1 MVKYLSIFA
10 VCFICGFLLWQRLLS
25 PLAPDNFTQRIY
37 KIFFDLFDNR
47 PVEQRYVTLNLS
59 GGLGN
64 RMFQYASAYAYG
76 KEHYKTVVVAGGSEI
91 FERAFGIHLN
101 LLDKN
106 DVRFFPAMPA
116 IRRKTIS
123 ATMHMGNGGN
133 FLSNPDIIMMH
144 GYFQNEKFFKKY
156 AAAIRKLF
164 TFKGGLSPE
173 NKKLLAL
180 IKGQNAVS
188 VHIRR
193 TDYVNSG
200 YYYVLSVGYYKR
212 AMKYMAAHVDK
223 PHFYIFSDDISWV
236 ENNMEFNYPHTF
248 VKTNRGN
255 DSYLDMW
262 LMSECKHN
270 IIANST
276 FSWWGAW
283 LNKNPEKIVI
293 APDVWG
299 FSTDPYE
306 KTQKLVN
313 EIVPK
318 EWIII
323 SNIPKGEED

>member
-25 PLAPDNFTQRIY
+25 PRAPDNLTQRIY

-101 LLDKN
+101 RLDKN

-116 IRRKTIS
+116 ILRKTIS
-123 ATMHMGNGGN
+123 AMIHMGKGGGN
-133 FLSNPDIIMMH
+133 FLSNPDIVMMH

-156 AAAIRKLF
+156 AADIRNLFAFQGDLPIKTEKL
-164 TFKGGLSPE
+164 
-173 NKKLLAL
+173 KKE
-180 IKGQNAVS
+180 IESRNAVS
-188 VHIRR
+188 IHIRR
-193 TDYVNSG
+193 TDYIDKG
-200 YYYVLSVGYYKR
+200 YHLISDSYYKR
-212 AMKYMAAHVDK
+212 AMKYIARNIDN
-223 PHFYIFSDDISWV
+223 PHFYIFSDDIDWV
-236 ENNMEFNYPHTF
+236 ENNMDFNYPHTF
-248 VKTNRGN
+248 VKINRGR
-255 DSYLDMW
+255 DSYLDMY
-262 LMSECKHN
+262 LMSLCKHN